1 MSIFKRSELPGLLK
15 AMGRGEKASVYLV
28 VGERF
33 LCQQAAGEIVVHLL
47 PDERQR
53 ASCLT
58 QLDGEQE
65 EPGQTLNQLR
75 TYSLFGGRRV
85 IKVADTRLL
94 FSKVVGKT
102 LWERA
107 AQAQENNDLAAAA
120 RCLRQFLEL
129 EGLSGSD
136 LLELSA
142 SAWQSQLGFA
152 RPAGDLGW
160 IGDLSG
166 SGSVGAGGKG
176 SSGDVAELYMA
187 ALREGLPGG
196 NILILTAEAADKRKK
211 LYKCIAE
218 VGVVVDLT
226 VDSGSGRAAEK
237 VRTEVVEGVVRKTL
251 AELGKTIEP
260 KALALLLERVGFHP
274 VAAAL
279 ESEKL
284 ALFAGERQAISAA
297 DVNEVVGRTREEAIF
312 ELNEAV
318 ANRDLGTALLIAGR
332 LRESGT
338 HPLAIIAALRNHLR
352 KLLVVRS
359 LQALDNPAYSA
370 ALSSHSFESAYLD
383 RLKESRATPLS
394 KELPSHPYALYMLFQ
409 KAEKF
414 SIERLTGALSNLLDA
429 EYRLKSSGLPE
440 KLVLDELLLRMLRP
454 AAMADK

>member
-1 MSIFKRSELPGLLK
+1 MSILKRAELPGLLK
-15 AMGRGEKASVYLV
+15 AIDGGEKASVYLV

-33 LCQQAAGEIVVHLL
+33 LCQQAAGEIVAHLL

-53 ASCLT
+53 AACLT
-58 QLDGEQE
+58 QLDGDQE

-75 TYSLFGGRRV
+75 TFSLFGGRRV

-107 AQAQENNDLAAAA
+107 AQCQENNDLAGAG

-129 EGLSGSD
+129 EGLSAAE
-136 LLELSA
+136 LQELSA

-160 IGDLSG
+160 IGEMDSG
-166 SGSVGAGGKG
+166 PVPSGGK
-176 SSGDVAELYMA
+176 SGGGDLAELYMA

-196 NILILTAEAADKRKK
+196 NILLLTAEVADKRKK

-237 VRTEVVEGVVRKTL
+237 VRTEVLEQVVRKTM
-251 AELGKTIEP
+251 AELGKSIEP
-260 KALALLLERVGFHP
+260 KALAVLLERVGFHP
-274 VAAAL
+274 VAAAC

-284 ALFAGERQAISAA
+284 ALFAGERKAVTVA

-318 ANRDLGTALLIAGR
+318 ANQDLGVALLIAGR
-332 LRESGT
+332 LREGGT

-359 LQALDNPAYSA
+359 LQELADPAYSPS
-370 ALSSHSFESAYLD
+370 LSSQTFESSYLE
-383 RLKESRATPLS
+383 RLKKSRTAPLP
-394 KELPSHPYALYMLFQ
+394 KELPTHPYALFMLFK

-414 SIERLTGALSNLLDA
+414 SLARLTGALTELLEA

-440 KLVLDELLLRMLRP
+440 KLLLDELLLRLLRP
-454 AAMADK
+454 SDVAGK

>member
-1 MSIFKRSELPGLLK
+1 MSILKRSELSGLFK
-15 AMGRGEKASVYLV
+15 AIGQGEKAPVYLV

-33 LCQQAAGEIVVHLL
+33 LCQQAAGELVEHLL
-47 PDERQR
+47 PDPRQR

-58 QLDGEQE
+58 QLDGDQE

-85 IKVADTRLL
+85 IKVTDSRLL

-107 AQAQENNDLAAAA
+107 AQSQENNDLATAA

-129 EGLSGSD
+129 EGLSGAE

-142 SAWQSQLGFA
+142 SAWQGQLGFA
-152 RPAGDLGW
+152 RPSGDLGW
-160 IGDLSG
+160 ITDLAG
-166 SGSVGAGGKG
+166 SAPAAGGTKG
-176 SSGDVAELYMA
+176 GGDVAELYMD

-218 VGVVVDLT
+218 VGVVLDLSVDG
-226 VDSGSGRAAEK
+226 GSGRAAEK
-237 VRTEVVEGVVRKTL
+237 VRTEVLEEVVKKTL

-260 KALALLLERVGFHP
+260 KALPVLLERVGFHP

-284 ALFAGERQAISAA
+284 ALFAGERQAITIA
-297 DVNEVVGRTREEAIF
+297 DINEVVGRTREEAIF

-318 ANRDLGTALLIAGR
+318 ANQDLGAALLIAGR
-332 LRESGT
+332 LREGGT

-359 LQALDNPAYSA
+359 LQELDNPAYSA
-370 ALSSHSFESAYLD
+370 SLSSQSFESAYLE
-383 RLKESRATPLS
+383 RLKKCRTAPWP
-394 KELPSHPYALYMLFQ
+394 KELPSHPYALYMLFK

-414 SIERLTGALSNLLDA
+414 SLGRLTKALSELLEA
-429 EYRLKSSGLPE
+429 EYRLKSSGLPDQ
-440 KLVLDELLLRMLRP
+440 LLLDELLLRMLRP
-454 AAMADK
+454 AA

>member
-1 MSIFKRSELPGLLK
+1 MAILKRAELTGLFK
-15 AMGRGEKASVYLV
+15 AIDQGEKAPVYLV

-33 LCQQAAGEIVVHLL
+33 LCQQAAGALVEHLL
-47 PDERQR
+47 PDQRQR

-58 QLDGEQE
+58 QLDGDQE

-85 IKVADTRLL
+85 IKVTDSRLL

-107 AQAQENNDLAAAA
+107 AQGQENNDLATAA

-129 EGLSGSD
+129 EGLSGAE

-142 SAWQSQLGFA
+142 SAWQGQLGFA
-152 RPAGDLGW
+152 RPSGDLGW
-160 IGDLSG
+160 IGDLAG
-166 SGSVGAGGKG
+166 NGPAGGGTKG
-176 SSGDVAELYMA
+176 GGDVAEQYMD

-218 VGVVVDLT
+218 VGAVLDLT
-226 VDSGSGRAAEK
+226 VDGGSGRAAEK
-237 VRTEVVEGVVRKTL
+237 VRTEVLEEVVKKTL

-260 KALALLLERVGFHP
+260 KALLVLLERVGFYP

-284 ALFAGERQAISAA
+284 ALFAGERKAITVA
-297 DVNEVVGRTREEAIF
+297 DINEVVGRTREEAIF

-318 ANRDLGTALLIAGR
+318 ANQDLGAALLIAGR
-332 LRESGT
+332 LREGGT

-352 KLLVVRS
+352 KLLAVRS
-359 LQALDNPAYSA
+359 LQELDHPAYSA
-370 ALSSHSFESAYLD
+370 SLSSQSFESAYLD
-383 RLKESRATPLS
+383 RLKKSRTAPWP
-394 KELPSHPYALYMLFQ
+394 KELPTHPYALFMLFK

-414 SIERLTGALSNLLDA
+414 SLGRLTGALSELLEA
-429 EYRLKSSGLPE
+429 EYRLKSSGLPDQ
-440 KLVLDELLLRMLRP
+440 LLLDELLLRLLRP
-454 AAMADK
+454 AV

>member
-1 MSIFKRSELPGLLK
+1 MSILKRSELSGLFK
-15 AMGRGEKASVYLV
+15 AIDQGEKAPVYLV

-33 LCQQAAGEIVVHLL
+33 LCQQAAGELVEHLL
-47 PDERQR
+47 PDPRQQ

-58 QLDGEQE
+58 QLDGDQE

-85 IKVADTRLL
+85 IKVTDTRLL

-107 AQAQENNDLAAAA
+107 ELARENNDLAAAG

-129 EGLSGSD
+129 EGLSAAE
-136 LLELSA
+136 LLELAA
-142 SAWQSQLGFA
+142 SAWQNQLGFA
-152 RPAGDLGW
+152 RPAGDLTWVGEVDC
-160 IGDLSG
+160 GPAG
-166 SGSVGAGGKG
+166 SGPKGGG
-176 SSGDVAELYMA
+176 SDIAELYMA

-218 VGVVVDLT
+218 VGVVMDLT
-226 VDSGSGRAAEK
+226 VDGGSGRAAEK
-237 VRTEVVEGVVRKTL
+237 VRTEVLEELVKKTM
-251 AELGKTIEP
+251 AEQGKTIEP
-260 KALALLLERVGFHP
+260 KALAVLLERVGFHP
-274 VAAAL
+274 VAATL

-284 ALFAGERQAISAA
+284 ALFAGERKSITVA
-297 DVNEVVGRTREEAIF
+297 DINEVVGRTREEAIF

-318 ANRDLGTALLIAGR
+318 ANQDLGAALLIAGR

-359 LQALDNPAYSA
+359 LQELDNPAYSA
-370 ALSSHSFESAYLD
+370 GFSSQSFESAYLD
-383 RLKESRATPLS
+383 RLKKFRTTPLP
-394 KELPSHPYALYMLFQ
+394 KDLPSHPYALFMLFK

-414 SIERLTGALSNLLDA
+414 SLRRLTGALSELLET

-440 KLVLDELLLRMLRP
+440 KLLLDELLLRLLRP
-454 AAMADK
+454 TA

>member
-1 MSIFKRSELPGLLK
+1 MSILKRSELSGLFTTIDK
-15 AMGRGEKASVYLV
+15 GEKSPVYLV

-33 LCQQAAGEIVVHLL
+33 LCQQAAGELVEHLL
-47 PDERQR
+47 PDQRQR

-58 QLDGEQE
+58 QLDGDQE

-75 TYSLFGGRRV
+75 TFSLFGGRRV
-85 IKVADTRLL
+85 IKVTDSRLL

-107 AQAQENNDLAAAA
+107 MQGQENNDTTAAG

-129 EGLSGSD
+129 EGLSGAE

-142 SAWQSQLGFA
+142 SAWQGQLGFA
-152 RPAGDLGW
+152 RPSGDLGW
-160 IGDLSG
+160 IPDLA
-166 SGSVGAGGKG
+166 GSVPVGGVSKG
-176 SSGDVAELYMA
+176 GGGDVAELYMA

-218 VGVVVDLT
+218 VGVVLDLT
-226 VDSGSGRAAEK
+226 VDGSSGRAAEK
-237 VRTEVVEGVVRKTL
+237 VRTEVLEGLVKKTM

-260 KALALLLERVGFHP
+260 KALAVLLERVGFHP
-274 VAAAL
+274 VAATL

-284 ALFAGERQAISAA
+284 ALFAGERQAITVA
-297 DVNEVVGRTREEAIF
+297 DINEVVGRTREEAIF

-318 ANRDLGTALLIAGR
+318 ANQDLGAALLIAGR
-332 LRESGT
+332 LREGGT

-352 KLLVVRS
+352 KLLVIRS
-359 LQALDNPAYSA
+359 LQELDNPTYSVGF
-370 ALSSHSFESAYLD
+370 SPQSFESAYLD
-383 RLKESRATPLS
+383 RLKKSRTTPLP
-394 KELPSHPYALYMLFQ
+394 KDLPSHPYALYMLFK

-414 SIERLTGALSNLLDA
+414 SLRRLTGALSELLET

-440 KLVLDELLLRMLRP
+440 KLLLDELLLRLLRP
-454 AAMADK
+454 AA

>member
-1 MSIFKRSELPGLLK
+1 MSILKRSELPALLK
-15 AMGRGEKASVYLV
+15 AIARGEQAQVYLV
-28 VGERF
+28 VGERY
-33 LCQQAAGEIVVHLL
+33 LCQQAAGEIVGHLL
-47 PDERQR
+47 PDEGMR
-53 ASCLT
+53 AASLT

-75 TYSLFGGRRV
+75 TYSLFGGKRV
-85 IKVADTRLL
+85 IKVSDSRLL

-107 AQAQENNDLAAAA
+107 AQNQENNDFAAAG

-129 EGLSGSD
+129 EGLAVGE

-142 SAWQSQLGFA
+142 SAWQAQLGFA
-152 RPAGDLGW
+152 RPDGDLGW
-160 IGDLSG
+160 VGQLLG
-166 SGSVGAGGKG
+166 SGPAASGAKGGG
-176 SSGDVAELYMA
+176 GDVSDLYMA

-226 VDSGSGRAAEK
+226 VDAGGGRAAEK
-237 VRTEVVEGVVRKTL
+237 VRTEVLEEAVRKTL
-251 AELGKTIEP
+251 GGLGRSIEP
-260 KALALLLERVGFHP
+260 KALAVLLERVGFHP
-274 VAAAL
+274 VAAVL

-284 ALFAGERQAISAA
+284 ALFAGERKSITLA

-318 ANRDLGTALLIAGR
+318 ANQDLAAALLIAGR
-332 LRESGT
+332 LREGGT

-359 LQALDNPAYSA
+359 LQEVDNPAYSA
-370 ALSSHSFESAYLD
+370 GFSAQAFESGYLD
-383 RLKESRATPLS
+383 RLKKGRTTPWP
-394 KELPSHPYALYMLFQ
+394 KELPSHPYALFMLFK

-414 SIERLTGALSNLLDA
+414 TIARLTAALAELLAA
-429 EYRLKSSGLPE
+429 EYRLKSSGLSE
-440 KLVLDELLLRMLRP
+440 RLVLDDLLLRLLRSP
-454 AAMADK
+454 SGGDA

>member
-1 MSIFKRSELPGLLK
+1 MSILKRSELPGLFK
-15 AMGRGEKASVYLV
+15 AIDKGEKAPVYLV

-33 LCQQAAGEIVVHLL
+33 LCQQAAGELVEHLL
-47 PDERQR
+47 PDPRQQ

-58 QLDGEQE
+58 QLDGDQE

-85 IKVADTRLL
+85 IKVTDSRLL

-107 AQAQENNDLAAAA
+107 MQGQENNDSTAAG

-129 EGLSGSD
+129 EGLSGAE

-142 SAWQSQLGFA
+142 SAWQGQLGFA
-152 RPAGDLGW
+152 RPSGDLGW
-160 IGDLSG
+160 ITDLAG
-166 SGSVGAGGKG
+166 SGPTGGGSKG
-176 SSGDVAELYMA
+176 GGGDVAELYMA

-218 VGVVVDLT
+218 VGVVMDLT
-226 VDSGSGRAAEK
+226 VDGGSGRAAEK
-237 VRTEVVEGVVRKTL
+237 VRTEVLEEVVKKTMS
-251 AELGKTIEP
+251 ELGKTIEP
-260 KALALLLERVGFHP
+260 KALAVLLERVGFHP
-274 VAAAL
+274 VAATL

-284 ALFAGERQAISAA
+284 ALFAGERKSITVA
-297 DVNEVVGRTREEAIF
+297 DINEVVGRTREEAIF

-318 ANRDLGTALLIAGR
+318 ANQDLGAALLIAGR
-332 LRESGT
+332 LREGGT

-359 LQALDNPAYSA
+359 LQELDNPVYSA
-370 ALSSHSFESAYLD
+370 GFSSQSFESAYLD
-383 RLKESRATPLS
+383 RLKKSRTTPLP
-394 KELPSHPYALYMLFQ
+394 KDLPSHPYALYMLFK

-414 SIERLTGALSNLLDA
+414 SLRRLTGALSELLEA

-440 KLVLDELLLRMLRP
+440 KLLLDELLLRLLRP
-454 AAMADK
+454 AA

>member
-1 MSIFKRSELPGLLK
+1 MSILKRSELPGLLK
-15 AMGRGEKASVYLV
+15 ALDRGEKASVYLV

-33 LCQQAAGEIVVHLL
+33 LCQQAAGEIVEHLL

-58 QLDGEQE
+58 QLDGDHE

-107 AQAQENNDLAAAA
+107 AQAQENSDLVGAA

-129 EGLSGSD
+129 EGLSGAE

-160 IGDLSG
+160 IAEIAG
-166 SGSVGAGGKG
+166 SGSVVGGGKG
-176 SSGDVAELYMA
+176 GGDVAELYMA

-226 VDSGSGRAAEK
+226 VDAGSGRAAEK
-237 VRTEVVEGVVRKTL
+237 VRTEVLEEVVRKTL

-284 ALFAGERQAISAA
+284 ALFAGERQAISGA

-318 ANRDLGTALLIAGR
+318 ANQDLGAALLIAGR
-332 LRESGT
+332 LREGGT

-370 ALSSHSFESAYLD
+370 ALSSQVFESAYLD
-383 RLKESRATPLS
+383 RLKKGRTAPLS
-394 KELPSHPYALYMLFQ
+394 KELPSHPYALYMLFK

-414 SIERLTGALSNLLDA
+414 SIGRLTGALSELLEA

-454 AAMADK
+454 PAVSAK